1 MADKEL
7 DEHIKVCKICGLPKK
22 RIRDGIWRKRKKYM
36 KTPKWLGEDG
46 LLWNGLV
53 CGQCHRNQ
61 TAVRMTIK
69 RAIDE

>member
-1 MADKEL
+1 MADRSPDNHE
-7 DEHIKVCKICGLPKK
+7 INCKICGQRKK
-22 RIRDGIWRKRKKYM
+22 RIRQGTWKKDVG
-36 KTPKWLGEDG
+36 KTPKWKGEDG

-69 RAIDE
+69 RAIEE